1 MSRPGESE
9 IDASAPT
16 AVTMPTVDL
25 HVRPP
30 AVPAALAETMVPPA
44 ASPTDAT
51 APGGDLPS
59 ADLPGLDAVDPA
71 TYALGVEIARG
82 GMGRVL
88 AARDRRLRRD
98 VAIKVLRD
106 RGGAS
111 ARFEREAL
119 ITARLQHP
127 SIVRVY
133 DAGRLRGDP
142 FYAMERVRGR
152 SLERLIA
159 ATANAGDRVA
169 LLPHVIAV
177 ADALA
182 YAHSEGVIHRDLK
195 PANVMIGSFG
205 ETVVIDWGLAK
216 DLRAAEGEPSLAPAD
231 PDGAADTAAASGSG
245 GDSGSLTIAGSV
257 MGTPAY
263 MAPEQARGEA
273 ADERSDVYAIGALLY
288 AVLAGAAPIS
298 ETASVRTGETGIEA
312 GRRITPLRGR
322 VPDAPEELV
331 SIVERAMAHA
341 PADRHATA
349 AELADDLRRFAAGKL
364 VASHV
369 YSTGELIGRWLRRHK
384 AAVAVAAAAV
394 VVVAVLSVIAVRGI
408 LRERDRA
415 DAARAAAQDAQR
427 RAEDSADNLVVHQ
440 AQRAL
445 ATDPSLALAWLQR
458 LTERGLGRDAVRA
471 LAIDAAA
478 RGVGFELAGA
488 GDDLEAIVVSADG
501 TVAFTGADNGAVWR
515 WDLAARTGRAL
526 GQHTGPVE
534 ALALSPDG
542 AWLASGGTDGNIHLF
557 ALATA
562 ADRVLVGHTGTV
574 RSIAFAPDGAAFA
587 STGEDGTLRLWP
599 VTGAGTPRVLVTDA
613 HELRPLA
620 WTADGATLWTGT
632 GDGRA
637 LAVPVAPGAPGATGA
652 TGAVRS
658 LALHPAE
665 LRSIALSPDGAWLA
679 TGGEDGVVQLVDTTS
694 LRARVL
700 GSHAD
705 VVRDLLWTP
714 TSTAVISAG
723 GDAIVR
729 VYLLAGGS
737 TDLLGNTAGV
747 KDLAISTSGTLVAAA
762 GIDGIA
768 RLWPITG
775 GPPRT
780 FFGHRGSVKA
790 LALTPD
796 DAFLLT
802 TSDDNTARLWPLAA
816 PPPPGPSLLP
826 WLSSLTNLSVSP
838 P

>member
-16 AVTMPTVDL
+16 AVTVPTVDL

-30 AVPAALAETMVPPA
+30 AVHAALAETVVPPA

-59 ADLPGLDAVDPA
+59 ADLPGLGAVDPA

-106 RGGAS
+106 RGGAA

-159 ATANAGDRVA
+159 ATATPGDRVA

-216 DLRAAEGEPSLAPAD
+216 DLRAAEAEPAPAPAPAD
-231 PDGAADTAAASGSG
+231 PGDPSAGAPVAASGSG
-245 GDSGSLTIAGSV
+245 DGGASGSLTIAGSV

-263 MAPEQARGEA
+263 MAPEQARGEP

-298 ETASVRTGETGIEA
+298 ETASTETGIEA

-322 VPDAPEELV
+322 VPGAPEELV

-415 DAARAAAQDAQR
+415 DAARAVAQDAQR
-427 RAEDSADNLVVHQ
+427 RAEDSADNLIVHQ

-445 ATDPSLALAWLQR
+445 AADPSLALAWLQR

-488 GDDLEAIVVSADG
+488 GDDLEAIAVSADG
-501 TVAFTGADNGAVWR
+501 AVAFTGADNGAVWR
-515 WDLAARTGRAL
+515 WDLAAHTGRAL

-557 ALATA
+557 ALAA
-562 ADRVLVGHTGTV
+562 ATERVLVGHTGTV
-574 RSIAFAPDGAAFA
+574 RGLAFAPDGARFA
-587 STGEDGTLRLWP
+587 STGEDGTLRLWAVSP
-599 VTGAGTPRVLVTDA
+599 GADGAPRVLVTDA

-620 WTADGATLWTGT
+620 WAADGATLWTGT

-637 LAVPVAPGAPGATGA
+637 LAVSVA
-652 TGAVRS
+652 TGAVRG

-679 TGGEDGVVQLVDTTS
+679 TGGEDGVVQLVDTAS

-700 GSHAD
+700 GRHAD
-705 VVRDLLWTP
+705 VVRDLVWTP
-714 TSTAVISAG
+714 SSAAVVSAG

-729 VYLLAGGS
+729 VYLLAGG
-737 TDLLGNTAGV
+737 TVDLLGNTTGV
-747 KDLAISTSGTLVAAA
+747 KDLAISASGTLVASA

-768 RLWPITG
+768 RLWPVTG
-775 GPPRT
+775 GAPRT
-780 FFGHRGSVKA
+780 FVGHRGSVKA

-796 DAFLLT
+796 DALLLT
-802 TSDDNTARLWPLAA
+802 TSDDNTARLWPLTP
-816 PPPPGPSLLP
+816 PPPPGPALLP